1 MAKLTTEQL
10 MKLVKPLANPR
21 YEVDFAWRYVDKALA
36 DFEKD
41 CEGLELN
48 PDFQRG
54 HVWTSEQQ
62 QAYIE
67 NAMRGVVS
75 SAGMVI
81 QFNCRNWHETR
92 QVKDSDLTNGIQCID
107 GLQRLTAVR
116 DYAAGKVEPF
126 GMAVH
131 EWKDTNWDIHRMQ
144 FRLKFAIYDFQY
156 RLDVLDHYL
165 ALNAGGTPHPVE
177 EIARVRALRA
187 EAQRA
192 ADLRAAA

>member
-1 MAKLTTEQL
+1 MAKLTNEQL

-21 YEVDFAWRYVDKALA
+21 YEVDVAWRYVDKALA

-41 CEGLELN
+41 CEGLELD

-54 HVWTSEQQ
+54 HVWTPEQQ

-67 NAMRGVVS
+67 NSMRGVVS
-75 SAGMVI
+75 TAGMVI
-81 QFNCRNWHETR
+81 QFNCRNWQFRPVT
-92 QVKDSDLTNGIQCID
+92 DSDLSNGVQCID

-116 DYAAGKVEPF
+116 EYVAGNVKPF
-126 GMAVH
+126 GMAVA
-131 EWKDTNWDIHRMQ
+131 EWQGTSWDLHRMQ
-144 FRLKFAIYDFQY
+144 FRLKFAVYDFQY
-156 RLDVLDHYL
+156 RTEILDHYL
-165 ALNAGGTPHPVE
+165 ALNAGGTPHPAE

-187 EAQRA
+187 EAQHA